1 MKKKRVFILFF
12 ILAFVIAGFSK
23 NYNRVSVSIK
33 PLQLITKEIVG
44 KSVDVHLIVPPGSSP
59 HTFQLTIKEAVNL
72 NNSDALIIVGA
83 GLEQWL
89 SKVEGKF
96 SKNHR
101 VFKLSDYFK
110 NFIGKGKRVNPHL
123 WLSLKSMIEIIP
135 NLKAFLTNIYPE
147 KKYIFEKNTKSLIKR
162 LKLLDK
168 ELSEKFRLLKNKGV
182 VMYHPVWAYFLRD
195 YNIKVIETIEK
206 KPGETPSPRRV
217 VEIINKIKKE
227 KGKVIIGEPNVS
239 EKWVRMIAKS
249 SNAKV
254 AILDPLGFSKGI
266 KTYED
271 LIKINAEN
279 LIKYLK

>member
-182 VMYHPVWAYFLRD
+182 VMYHPVWAYFLGD
-195 YNIKVIETIEK
+195 YNIKVIEIIEK

-254 AILDPLGFSKGI
+254 VILDPLGFSKDI

-279 LIKYLK
+279 LMKYLK